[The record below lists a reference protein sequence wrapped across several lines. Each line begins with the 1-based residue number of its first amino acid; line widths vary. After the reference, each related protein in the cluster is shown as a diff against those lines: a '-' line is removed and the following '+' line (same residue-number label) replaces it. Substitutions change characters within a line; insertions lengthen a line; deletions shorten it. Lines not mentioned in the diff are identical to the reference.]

1 MNEERRPDQV
11 ETANTRTTNPAPHLN
26 ATVPTAGSDRTVALM
41 TGAFARSWQMLAEG
55 RRDLALIERR
65 RANGDAS

>member
-11 ETANTRTTNPAPHLN
+11 ETANTRTTNPALN
-26 ATVPTAGSDRTVALM
+26 LNRSKPAAGSDRTVALM
-41 TGAFARSWQMLAEG
+41 AGAFARSWQILAEG

-65 RANGDAS
+65 RANGGAP